1 MTQIVLNV
9 EDASLVSSLKHIL
22 GAIKGVTIDRMITSS
37 TDIEAEKAFITE
49 SITKGFIEAQEGRFA
64 GKNLKS
70 LDALVEELRVE
81 AQQSMVTFNYTEEF
95 LRQAKRL
102 AKRYRSLA
110 DDINAL
116 QFELM
121 ENPDAGV
128 SLGNGKR
135 KIRLGVKSK
144 GGGKR
149 GGLRV
154 ITLNVVVQATDTCVN
169 LLTIYDKKE
178 IKNVSEKYIDEI
190 IRNL

>member
-1 MTQIVLNV
+1 
-9 EDASLVSSLKHIL
+9 
-22 GAIKGVTIDRMITSS
+22 
-37 TDIEAEKAFITE
+37 
-49 SITKGFIEAQEGRFA
+49 
-64 GKNLKS
+64 
-70 LDALVEELRVE
+70 
-81 AQQSMVTFNYTEEF
+81 MVTFNYTEEF

-102 AKRYRSLA
+102 AKHYHSLA

-116 QFELM
+116 QYELM
-121 ENPDAGV
+121 ENPEVGV
-128 SLGNGKR
+128 SLGGGKR

-178 IKNVSEKYIDEI
+178 ITNVSEKYIDEI
-190 IRNL
+190 IRSL

>member
-1 MTQIVLNV
+1 
-9 EDASLVSSLKHIL
+9 
-22 GAIKGVTIDRMITSS
+22 
-37 TDIEAEKAFITE
+37 
-49 SITKGFIEAQEGRFA
+49 
-64 GKNLKS
+64 
-70 LDALVEELRVE
+70 
-81 AQQSMVTFNYTEEF
+81 MVTFNYTEEF

-102 AKRYRSLA
+102 AKRYHSLA

-121 ENPDAGV
+121 ENPEAGI
-128 SLGNGKR
+128 SLGGGKR

-154 ITLNVVVQATDTCVN
+154 ITLNVVIETNNTCVN

-178 IKNVSEKYIDEI
+178 IPNVSDKYIDQI
-190 IRNL
+190 IKNL

>member
-1 MTQIVLNV
+1 
-9 EDASLVSSLKHIL
+9 
-22 GAIKGVTIDRMITSS
+22 
-37 TDIEAEKAFITE
+37 
-49 SITKGFIEAQEGRFA
+49 
-64 GKNLKS
+64 
-70 LDALVEELRVE
+70 
-81 AQQSMVTFNYTEEF
+81 MVTFNYTEEF

-110 DDINAL
+110 DDLDDL
-116 QFELM
+116 QHELM
-121 ENPDAGV
+121 ENPEIGD
-128 SLGNGKR
+128 SLGGGKR

-154 ITLNVVVQATDTCVN
+154 ITLNVLVETTNTCVN

-178 IKNVSEKYIDEI
+178 IQNVSERYINQI

>member
-1 MTQIVLNV
+1 
-9 EDASLVSSLKHIL
+9 
-22 GAIKGVTIDRMITSS
+22 
-37 TDIEAEKAFITE
+37 
-49 SITKGFIEAQEGRFA
+49 
-64 GKNLKS
+64 
-70 LDALVEELRVE
+70 
-81 AQQSMVTFNYTEEF
+81 MVTFNYTEEF

-110 DDINAL
+110 DDINDL
-116 QFELM
+116 QHELM
-121 ENPDAGV
+121 ENPEIGD
-128 SLGNGKR
+128 SLGGGKR

-154 ITLNVVVQATDTCVN
+154 ITLKVLVETTDTCVN

-178 IKNVSEKYIDEI
+178 IQNVSEQYINQI

>member
-1 MTQIVLNV
+1 
-9 EDASLVSSLKHIL
+9 
-22 GAIKGVTIDRMITSS
+22 
-37 TDIEAEKAFITE
+37 
-49 SITKGFIEAQEGRFA
+49 
-64 GKNLKS
+64 
-70 LDALVEELRVE
+70 
-81 AQQSMVTFNYTEEF
+81 MVTFNYTEEF

-110 DDINAL
+110 DDINDL
-116 QFELM
+116 QHELM
-121 ENPDAGV
+121 DNPEIGD
-128 SLGNGKR
+128 SLGGGKR

-154 ITLNVVVQATDTCVN
+154 ITLNVLVETTDTCVN

-178 IKNVSEKYIDEI
+178 IQNVSEQYINQI

>member
-1 MTQIVLNV
+1 
-9 EDASLVSSLKHIL
+9 
-22 GAIKGVTIDRMITSS
+22 
-37 TDIEAEKAFITE
+37 
-49 SITKGFIEAQEGRFA
+49 
-64 GKNLKS
+64 
-70 LDALVEELRVE
+70 
-81 AQQSMVTFNYTEEF
+81 MVIFNYTEEF

-110 DDINAL
+110 DDIDNL
-116 QFELM
+116 QQELM
-121 ENPDAGV
+121 KNPEIGV

-135 KIRLGVKSK
+135 KIRLGVQSK

-154 ITLNVVVQATDTCVN
+154 ITLNIVVEATDTCVN

-178 IKNVSEKYIDEI
+178 IQNVSEQYIDQI

>member
-1 MTQIVLNV
+1 
-9 EDASLVSSLKHIL
+9 
-22 GAIKGVTIDRMITSS
+22 
-37 TDIEAEKAFITE
+37 
-49 SITKGFIEAQEGRFA
+49 
-64 GKNLKS
+64 
-70 LDALVEELRVE
+70 
-81 AQQSMVTFNYTEEF
+81 MVTFNYTEEF
-95 LRQAKRL
+95 LRQAKHL

-110 DDINAL
+110 DDINTL
-116 QFELM
+116 QHDLM
-121 ENPDAGV
+121 KNPNAGT
-128 SLGNGKR
+128 SLGGGKR

-178 IKNVSEKYIDEI
+178 IANVSEKYIDEI

>member
-1 MTQIVLNV
+1 
-9 EDASLVSSLKHIL
+9 
-22 GAIKGVTIDRMITSS
+22 
-37 TDIEAEKAFITE
+37 
-49 SITKGFIEAQEGRFA
+49 
-64 GKNLKS
+64 
-70 LDALVEELRVE
+70 
-81 AQQSMVTFNYTEEF
+81 MVTFNYTEEF

-102 AKRYRSLA
+102 AKRYHSLA

-121 ENPDAGV
+121 ENPEACISMG
-128 SLGNGKR
+128 GGKR

-154 ITLNVVVQATDTCVN
+154 ITLNVVIETNNTCVN

-178 IKNVSEKYIDEI
+178 IPNVSDKYIDQI
-190 IRNL
+190 IKNL